1 MRSVTSL
8 WLVPFLALA
17 TLASNA
23 PAQELLGLDFGGT
36 LRRIDART
44 GLTTPIGS
52 TGVHGELWTSLAQ
65 DSAGRLFSSYGYYNT
80 PYKIYELDPA
90 TGQATFVVQ
99 TPFVGVSGIAFGPG
113 DVLYVIE
120 DPSAPLGHGLDELFT
135 VDLATGATVRIGATG
150 LIQITTLDFDDQGRL
165 WAWDPSPGL
174 VELDLAT
181 GAARDINPAF
191 HGPPNYPEALV
202 FGEDDAMWMVDDGV
216 WIGDRITGV
225 PALVAQLSNV
235 SIILCGIEY
244 IPGPTP
250 PFSLWTSGKSG
261 GPMGVRA
268 VGATPGGTVAIL
280 ITQGGGGPTA
290 IPGGYPCAG
299 TLLDLNARLSPLR
312 ILPADAQG
320 RVQIGPLQVPMSAA
334 PTTHLQAV
342 DLQTCRTSNHARII
356 F

>member
-1 MRSVTSL
+1 MRPFTTSR
-8 WLVPFLALA
+8 FLPVLAFAALA
-17 TLASNA
+17 ANS

-36 LRRIDART
+36 LHRIDART
-44 GLTTPIGS
+44 GLTTPIGG
-52 TGVHGELWTSLAQ
+52 TGVYGEFWTSLAQ
-65 DSAGRLFSSYGYYNT
+65 DSAGRLFSSYGYYNV

-90 TGQATFVVQ
+90 TGQATFAFQ
-99 TPFVGVSGIAFGPG
+99 TPFIGVSGMAFGPN
-113 DVLYVIE
+113 DLLYVLE

-174 VELDLAT
+174 VEIDLAT

-191 HGPPNYPEALV
+191 HGPPAYPEALV
-202 FGEDDAMWMVDDGV
+202 FGEDDAMWMVDAGV

-225 PALVAQLSNV
+225 PALVAYTSSSTV
-235 SIILCGIEY
+235 FGGIEY
-244 IPGPTP
+244 VPGATP

-268 VGATPGGTVAIL
+268 VGASPGGTVAIL

-299 TLLDLNARLSPLR
+299 TLLDLNARFSPLR

-320 RVQIGPLQVPMSAA
+320 RVHIGPLLVPSTAA